1 MGNGMMM
8 DQLILFYKANKKVM
22 THSILQTKQESA
34 GWEDDELSY
43 SSNQTRYK
51 CTCNIDLSRP
61 VHIFYW
67 DI

>member
-34 GWEDDELSY
+34 G
-43 SSNQTRYK
+43 
-51 CTCNIDLSRP
+51 
-61 VHIFYW
+61 
-67 DI
+67 